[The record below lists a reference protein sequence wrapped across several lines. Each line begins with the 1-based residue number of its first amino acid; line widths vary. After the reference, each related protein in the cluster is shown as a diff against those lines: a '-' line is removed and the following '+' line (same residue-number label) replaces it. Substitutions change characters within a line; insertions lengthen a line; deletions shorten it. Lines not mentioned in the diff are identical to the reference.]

1 MSRNKNIESSRSAG
15 SLVMWK
21 HPWFRLLPEWLI
33 SYRRDWLQPDLV
45 AGLTTGA
52 VIIPMAMAHAM
63 IAGLPVQVGLFTALV
78 PMVIYAVLG
87 TSRVLSVSTT
97 TTLAILTAA
106 QLGQVVPNADPAAL
120 LSASTTLTLLVGAA
134 LVLACLLRLGF
145 VANFISEPVLVGFK
159 AGIGLVIVVDQVPKI
174 LGIHFPRGTFV
185 QNVLSTVHNIPKTSL
200 ATLAIGLMVIVFL
213 LGMERFMPKVPAPL
227 LAAAAAIA
235 GVYLF
240 NLQDRGVELVGHIP
254 RGLPTLVRP
263 DLSLI
268 SVLWPGALGIA
279 LMSFTETVAAGR
291 AFARKDEPAPRAD
304 RELLATGL
312 AYVGGALLGA
322 MPGGGGTTQT
332 AVNVRAGA
340 RTQLAEIVTAAM
352 TLVSMFFLAPLIAML
367 PQSALAALVI
377 VYSFG
382 LIKPIEFHNIL
393 SIRRTEFSWAIVA
406 FAGVV
411 VIGTLK
417 GIIVAIIVSL
427 VTLAYQVADPPVY
440 VLRRKPGTNVF
451 RPQSP
456 EHPEDES
463 FPGLLL
469 LRPEGPIFF
478 ANAAQIAHKIE
489 PLIREAQP
497 KVVAVDASGVL
508 DMEYTALK
516 MFAEV
521 AKGQSQRGVQLW
533 LIGMTPK
540 VLAIVQRS
548 PLGQLLRHEEMHFNL
563 EIAVAHY
570 LGDAAVRDHSVLPER
585 FDTTGL
591 SITSAQPES

>member
-1 MSRNKNIESSRSAG
+1 MSNHRWS
-15 SLVMWK
+15 
-21 HPWFRLLPEWLI
+21 RLLPEWLV
-33 SYRRDWLQPDLV
+33 SRRADWLRPDIV

-52 VIIPMAMAHAM
+52 VIIPKAMAYAM
-63 IAGLPVQVGLFTALV
+63 MAGLPVQVGLYTALV

-106 QLGQVVPNADPAAL
+106 QLGQVVPNGNPAAL
-120 LSASTTLTLLVGAA
+120 LRASATLTLLVGAA
-134 LVLACLLRLGF
+134 LLLACVLRLGI

-174 LGIHFPRGTFV
+174 VGIHFPRGTFV
-185 QNVLSTVHNIPKTSL
+185 QNVLSIAHHLPKTSL
-200 ATLAIGLMVIVFL
+200 ATLAVGLTIIVFL
-213 LGMERFMPKVPAPL
+213 LGMERFLPKFPAPP
-227 LAAAAAIA
+227 LAATAAIA
-235 GVYLF
+235 GVYLL
-240 NLQDRGVELVGHIP
+240 NLQHRGVELVGHIP
-254 RGLPTLVRP
+254 QGFPSLMRP

-268 SVLWPGALGIA
+268 SMLWPGALGIA
-279 LMSFTETVAAGR
+279 LMSFTETVAAGQ
-291 AFARKDEPAPRAD
+291 AFARKGEPAPRANT
-304 RELLATGL
+304 ELLATGL
-312 AYVGGALLGA
+312 ANIGGALLGA

-332 AVNVRAGA
+332 AVNVSAGA
-340 RTQLAEIVTAAM
+340 RTQLAEMVTAAM
-352 TLVSMFFLAPLIAML
+352 TLVTMFFLAPLVAMM

-382 LIKPIEFHNIL
+382 LIKPIEFRDIL
-393 SIRRTEFSWAIVA
+393 RIRRTEFSWAIVA

-411 VIGTLK
+411 VVGTLK

-456 EHPEDES
+456 EHPDDES

-489 PLIREAQP
+489 PLVRTAQP
-497 KVVAVDASGVL
+497 KVVAVEASGVL
-508 DMEYTALK
+508 DMEYTAVK
-516 MFAEV
+516 MFAQL
-521 AKGQSQRGVQLW
+521 AKRQSQHGVELW
-533 LIGMTPK
+533 LIGMTPR
-540 VLAIVQRS
+540 VLAIIQRS
-548 PLGQLLRHEEMHFNL
+548 PLGQLLGREGMHFNL
-563 EIAVAHY
+563 EIAVARY
-570 LGDAAVRDHSVLPER
+570 LDGAAVRDQS
-585 FDTTGL
+585 
-591 SITSAQPES
+591 

>member
-1 MSRNKNIESSRSAG
+1 MST
-15 SLVMWK
+15 
-21 HPWFRLLPEWLI
+21 HPWSRLFPEWLV
-33 SYRRDWLQPDLV
+33 SYRGDWLRPDIV

-52 VIIPMAMAHAM
+52 VIIPKAMAYAM
-63 IAGLPVQVGLFTALV
+63 MAGLPVQVGLYTALV

-97 TTLAILTAA
+97 TTLAIISAA
-106 QLGQVVPNADPAAL
+106 LLGQVVPSGNPAAL
-120 LSASTTLTLLVGAA
+120 LAASATLTLLVGIA
-134 LVLACLLRLGF
+134 LVVACLLRLGF

-159 AGIGLVIVVDQVPKI
+159 AGVGLVIVLDQVPKI

-185 QNVLSTVHNIPKTSL
+185 QNVLSIVHDLPRTSL
-200 ATLAIGLMVIVFL
+200 ATLAVGLATIVFL
-213 LGMERFMPKVPAPL
+213 LEMERFLPKVPAPL
-227 LAAAAAIA
+227 LAVAAAIA
-235 GVYLF
+235 GVHFL
-240 NLQDRGVELVGHIP
+240 NLQDRGVELVGYIP
-254 RGLPTLVRP
+254 RGLPSLMRP

-279 LMSFTETVAAGR
+279 LMSFTETVAAGQ
-291 AFARKDEPAPRAD
+291 AFARKDEPAPQANT
-304 RELLATGL
+304 ELLATGL
-312 AYVGGALLGA
+312 ANIGGALLGA

-332 AVNVRAGA
+332 AVNISAGA
-340 RTQLAEIVTAAM
+340 RTQLAEVVTAAM
-352 TLVSMFFLAPLIAML
+352 TLVTMFFLAPLVAML

-382 LIKPIEFHNIL
+382 LIKPIEFHDIL
-393 SIRRTEFSWAIVA
+393 RIRRTEFSWAIVA

-411 VIGTLK
+411 VFGTLK

-451 RPQSP
+451 RPRSR
-456 EHPEDES
+456 EHPDDES

-478 ANAAQIAHKIE
+478 ANAAQVAHKIE
-489 PLIREAQP
+489 PLVREAQP
-497 KVVAVDASGVL
+497 RVVAVDASGVL

-516 MFAEV
+516 MFAEL
-521 AKGQSQRGVQLW
+521 AKRQSQHGVQLW
-533 LIGMTPK
+533 LIGMTPR

-548 PLGQLLRHEEMHFNL
+548 PLGQLLGREGMHFNL
-563 EIAVAHY
+563 EIAVKQY
-570 LGDAAVRDHSVLPER
+570 QYGEVILPVC
-585 FDTTGL
+585 G
-591 SITSAQPES
+591 

>member
-1 MSRNKNIESSRSAG
+1 MS
-15 SLVMWK
+15 
-21 HPWFRLLPEWLI
+21 HD
-33 SYRRDWLQPDLV
+33 RRDRLRADVV

-52 VIIPMAMAHAM
+52 VIIPKAMAYAM
-63 IAGLPVQVGLFTALV
+63 IAGLPVQVGLYTALV

-87 TSRVLSVSTT
+87 SSRVLSVSTT

-106 QLGQVVPNADPAAL
+106 QLGQVVPSGDPAAL
-120 LSASTTLTLLVGAA
+120 LGASATLTLLVGTA

-159 AGIGLVIVVDQVPKI
+159 AGVGLVIVVDQVPKI
-174 LGIHFPRGTFV
+174 VGIHFPRGTFV
-185 QNVLSTVHNIPKTSL
+185 QNVISTVHHLPKTSL
-200 ATLAIGLMVIVFL
+200 ATLAVGLTTIVFL
-213 LGMERFMPKVPAPL
+213 LGMKRFLPKVPAPL

-235 GVYLF
+235 GVYLL

-254 RGLPTLVRP
+254 QGLPSLMRP

-268 SVLWPGALGIA
+268 GVLWPGALGIA
-279 LMSFTETVAAGR
+279 LMSFTETVAAGQ
-291 AFARKDEPAPRAD
+291 AFARKDEPAPRANT
-304 RELLATGL
+304 ELLATGL
-312 AYVGGALLGA
+312 ANIGGALLGA

-332 AVNVRAGA
+332 AVNVSAGA
-340 RTQLAEIVTAAM
+340 RTQLAEMVTAAM
-352 TLVSMFFLAPLIAML
+352 TLVTMFFLAPLVAML

-382 LIKPIEFHNIL
+382 LIKPIEFHHIL
-393 SIRRTEFSWAIVA
+393 RIRRTEFSWAIVA

-411 VIGTLK
+411 VVGTLK

-456 EHPEDES
+456 EHPDDES

-489 PLIREAQP
+489 PLVREAQP

-508 DMEYTALK
+508 DMEYTAVK
-516 MFAEV
+516 MFAQL
-521 AKGQSQRGVQLW
+521 AKRQSQHGVQLW
-533 LIGMTPK
+533 LIGMTPR

-548 PLGQLLRHEEMHFNL
+548 PLGQLLGREGMHFNL
-563 EIAVAHY
+563 EIALARY
-570 LGDAAVRDHSVLPER
+570 LGDATVRDQS
-585 FDTTGL
+585 
-591 SITSAQPES
+591 

>member
-1 MSRNKNIESSRSAG
+1 MSEHR
-15 SLVMWK
+15 
-21 HPWFRLLPEWLI
+21 WFRPLSEWFVSDRHDRL
-33 SYRRDWLQPDLV
+33 RADVV

-52 VIIPMAMAHAM
+52 VIIPMAMAYAM
-63 IAGLPVQVGLFTALV
+63 IAGLPVQVGLYTALV

-87 TSRVLSVSTT
+87 SSRVLSVSTT

-106 QLGQVVPNADPAAL
+106 QLRQVVPSGDPAAL
-120 LSASTTLTLLVGAA
+120 LGASATLTLLVGTA

-159 AGIGLVIVVDQVPKI
+159 AGVGLVILVDQVPKI
-174 LGIHFPRGTFV
+174 AGIHFPRGAFA
-185 QNVLSTVHNIPKTSL
+185 QNVLSIVHHLPKTSL
-200 ATLAIGLMVIVFL
+200 ATLAVGLTTIVFL
-213 LGMERFMPKVPAPL
+213 LGMKRFLPKVPAPL

-235 GVYLF
+235 GVYLL

-254 RGLPTLVRP
+254 QGLPSPVWP

-279 LMSFTETVAAGR
+279 LMSFTETVAVGQAFGR
-291 AFARKDEPAPRAD
+291 KEEPAPRAN

-312 AYVGGALLGA
+312 ANIGGALFGT

-332 AVNVRAGA
+332 AVNLSAGA
-340 RTQLAEIVTAAM
+340 RTQLAEMVTAAM
-352 TLVSMFFLAPLIAML
+352 TLVTMFFLAPLVAML
-367 PQSALAALVI
+367 PQAALAALVI

-382 LIKPIEFHNIL
+382 LIKPIEFHHIL
-393 SIRRTEFSWAIVA
+393 RIRRTEFSWAIVA

-411 VIGTLK
+411 VVGTLR

-456 EHPEDES
+456 QHPDDES
-463 FPGLLL
+463 FPGILL

-489 PLIREAQP
+489 PLVREAQP

-508 DMEYTALK
+508 DMEYTAVK
-516 MFAEV
+516 MFAQL
-521 AKGQSQRGVQLW
+521 AKRQSQHGVQLW
-533 LIGMTPK
+533 LIGMTPR

-548 PLGQLLRHEEMHFNL
+548 PLGQLLGRDGMHFNL
-563 EIAVAHY
+563 EIAVARY
-570 LGDAAVRDHSVLPER
+570 LCDAAVRDQ
-585 FDTTGL
+585 
-591 SITSAQPES
+591 A

>member
-1 MSRNKNIESSRSAG
+1 MSPTEISSQSITHQR
-15 SLVMWK
+15 
-21 HPWFRLLPEWLI
+21 FRPLPEWLV

-52 VIIPMAMAHAM
+52 VIIPKAMAYAM
-63 IAGLPVQVGLFTALV
+63 IAGLPVQVGLYTALV

-120 LSASTTLTLLVGAA
+120 LSASATLTLLVGAA
-134 LVLACLLRLGF
+134 LMLACLLRLGF

-200 ATLAIGLMVIVFL
+200 ATLAVGLTIIVFL
-213 LGMERFMPKVPAPL
+213 LGMEHLMPKVPAPL

-235 GVYLF
+235 GAYFL
-240 NLQDRGVELVGHIP
+240 NLQDRGVELVGRIP
-254 RGLPTLVRP
+254 QGVPSLVRP
-263 DLSLI
+263 DLSLV

-279 LMSFTETVAAGR
+279 LMSFTETVAAGH
-291 AFARKDEPAPRAD
+291 AFARNDEPALRAN

-312 AYVGGALLGA
+312 ANIGGALLGA

-340 RTQLAEIVTAAM
+340 RTQLAEMVTAAM
-352 TLVSMFFLAPLIAML
+352 TLVTMFFLAPLIAIL

-382 LIKPIEFHNIL
+382 LIKPIEFHDIL

-406 FAGVV
+406 LAGVV

-440 VLRRKPGTNVF
+440 VLRRKPGTNIF
-451 RPQSP
+451 RPQAP

-478 ANAAQIAHKIE
+478 ANVVQIAHKIE
-489 PLIREAQP
+489 PLVREAQP

-516 MFAEV
+516 MFAQV
-521 AKGQSQRGVQLW
+521 AKRQSQHGVQLW
-533 LIGMTPK
+533 LIGMTPR

-548 PLGQLLRHEEMHFNL
+548 PLGQLLRHEGMHFNL

-570 LGDAAVRDHSVLPER
+570 LGDAAVRGVGKALE
-585 FDTTGL
+585 
-591 SITSAQPES
+591 

>member
-1 MSRNKNIESSRSAG
+1 MSPTEISSQAIT
-15 SLVMWK
+15 
-21 HPWFRLLPEWLI
+21 HPRFRLLPEWLV
-33 SYRRDWLQPDLV
+33 SYRRDWLQPDIL

-52 VIIPMAMAHAM
+52 VIIPKAMAYAM
-63 IAGLPVQVGLFTALV
+63 IAGLPVQVGLYTALL

-87 TSRVLSVSTT
+87 SSRVLSVSTT

-106 QLGQVVPNADPAAL
+106 QLGQAVPSGDPAAL
-120 LSASTTLTLLVGAA
+120 LGASATLTLLVGTA

-145 VANFISEPVLVGFK
+145 VTNFISEPVLVGFK
-159 AGIGLVIVVDQVPKI
+159 AGVGLVIVVDQVPKI

-185 QNVLSTVHNIPKTSL
+185 QNVLSIVHDLPKTSL
-200 ATLAIGLMVIVFL
+200 ATLAAGLTIIVFL
-213 LGMERFMPKVPAPL
+213 LGMERFLPKVPAPL

-235 GVYLF
+235 GVYLL
-240 NLQDRGVELVGHIP
+240 NLQVRGVELVGHIP
-254 RGLPTLVRP
+254 RGLPSLMRP
-263 DLSLI
+263 DPSLI

-279 LMSFTETVAAGR
+279 LMSFTETVAAGQ
-291 AFARKDEPAPRAD
+291 AFARKDEPAPRANT
-304 RELLATGL
+304 ELLATGF
-312 AYVGGALLGA
+312 ANIGGALLGA

-332 AVNVRAGA
+332 AVNVSAGA
-340 RTQLAEIVTAAM
+340 RTQLAEMVTAGM
-352 TLVSMFFLAPLIAML
+352 TLVTMFFLAPLVAML

-382 LIKPIEFHNIL
+382 LIKPIEFHDIL
-393 SIRRTEFSWAIVA
+393 RIRRTEFSWAIVA

-411 VIGTLK
+411 VVGTLK

-456 EHPEDES
+456 EHPDDET
-463 FPGLLL
+463 FPGLLM

-489 PLIREAQP
+489 PLVREAQP
-497 KVVAVDASGVL
+497 KVVAVDAGGVL
-508 DMEYTALK
+508 DMEYTAVK
-516 MFAEV
+516 MFAQL
-521 AKGQSQRGVQLW
+521 AKRQSQHGVQLW
-533 LIGMTPK
+533 LIGMTPR

-548 PLGQLLRHEEMHFNL
+548 PLGQLLGREGMHFNL
-563 EIAVAHY
+563 EIAVRRY
-570 LGDAAVRDHSVLPER
+570 LVMKL
-585 FDTTGL
+585 
-591 SITSAQPES
+591 

>member
-1 MSRNKNIESSRSAG
+1 MSEHR
-15 SLVMWK
+15 
-21 HPWFRLLPEWLI
+21 WFRPLPEWLV
-33 SYRRDWLQPDLV
+33 SCRTDWLRPDIV

-52 VIIPMAMAHAM
+52 VIIPKAMAYAM
-63 IAGLPVQVGLFTALV
+63 MAGLPVQVGLYTALV

-106 QLGQVVPNADPAAL
+106 QLGQVVPNGNPAAL
-120 LSASTTLTLLVGAA
+120 LRAAATLTLLVGAA
-134 LVLACLLRLGF
+134 LLVACLLRLGA
-145 VANFISEPVLVGFK
+145 VANFISEPVLVGFR
-159 AGIGLVIVVDQVPKI
+159 AGIGLVIVVDQIPKI

-185 QNVLSTVHNIPKTSL
+185 QNVLSIVHDLPRTSF
-200 ATLAIGLMVIVFL
+200 ATLAVGLTIIVL
-213 LGMERFMPKVPAPL
+213 LLSMERFLPKLPAPM
-227 LAAAAAIA
+227 LAVAAAITGA
-235 GVYLF
+235 YFL
-240 NLQDRGVELVGHIP
+240 NLQHRGVELVGHIP
-254 RGLPTLVRP
+254 SGLPSLVKP
-263 DLSLI
+263 DFSLI
-268 SVLWPGALGIA
+268 TVLWPGALGIA

-291 AFARKDEPAPRAD
+291 AFARNNEPAPRAD

-312 AYVGGALLGA
+312 ANAGGALLGA

-332 AVNVRAGA
+332 AVNVLAGA
-340 RTQLAEIVTAAM
+340 RTQLAEMVTAAM
-352 TLVSMFFLAPLIAML
+352 ALVTTLFLAPLVAMM
-367 PQSALAALVI
+367 PHSALAALVI

-382 LIKPIEFHNIL
+382 LIKPLEFREIL

-411 VIGTLK
+411 LVGTLK
-417 GIIVAIIVSL
+417 GIIVAIVVSL
-427 VTLAYQVADPPVY
+427 ITLAYKVADPPVY

-489 PLIREAQP
+489 PLVREAQP

-516 MFAEV
+516 MFAQV
-521 AKGQSQRGVQLW
+521 AKRQSRDGIQLW
-533 LIGMTPK
+533 LIGMNPG
-540 VLAIVQRS
+540 VLAVVQRS
-548 PLGQLLRHEEMHFNL
+548 PLGQMLRREAMHFNL
-563 EIAVAHY
+563 EIAVGRY
-570 LGDAAVRDHSVLPER
+570 LRDELVRE
-585 FDTTGL
+585 
-591 SITSAQPES
+591 QP

>member
-1 MSRNKNIESSRSAG
+1 MSEHR
-15 SLVMWK
+15 
-21 HPWFRLLPEWLI
+21 WFRLLPEWLV
-33 SYRRDWLQPDLV
+33 SCRTDWLQPDIV

-52 VIIPMAMAHAM
+52 VIIPKAMAYAM
-63 IAGLPVQVGLFTALV
+63 MAGLPVQVGLYTALV

-106 QLGQVVPNADPAAL
+106 QLGQVVPNGNPAAL
-120 LSASTTLTLLVGAA
+120 LRASATLTLLVGAA
-134 LVLACLLRLGF
+134 LLLACLLRLGF

-159 AGIGLVIVVDQVPKI
+159 AGVGLVIVVDQIPKI
-174 LGIHFPRGTFV
+174 LGIHFTRGTFV
-185 QNVLSTVHNIPKTSL
+185 QNVLSIAHDLPRTSF
-200 ATLAIGLMVIVFL
+200 ATLAVGLTIIVFL
-213 LGMERFMPKVPAPL
+213 LGIERFLPKLPAPL
-227 LAAAAAIA
+227 LAAAAAIT
-235 GVYLF
+235 GVYLL
-240 NLQDRGVELVGHIP
+240 NLQHRGVELVGHIP
-254 RGLPTLVRP
+254 QGLPSLMRP

-279 LMSFTETVAAGR
+279 LMSFTETVAAGQ
-291 AFARKDEPAPRAD
+291 AFARKDEPAPRANT
-304 RELLATGL
+304 ELFATGL
-312 AYVGGALLGA
+312 ANIGGALLGA

-332 AVNVRAGA
+332 AVNVSAGA
-340 RTQLAEIVTAAM
+340 RTQLAETVTAAM
-352 TLVSMFFLAPLIAML
+352 TLVTMFFLAPLVAML

-382 LIKPIEFHNIL
+382 LIKPIEFHDIL
-393 SIRRTEFSWAIVA
+393 RIRRTEFSWAIVA

-411 VIGTLK
+411 VVGTLK

-451 RPQSP
+451 RPQSA
-456 EHPEDES
+456 EHPDDES

-489 PLIREAQP
+489 PLVREAQP

-508 DMEYTALK
+508 DIEYTAVK
-516 MFAEV
+516 MFAQL
-521 AKGQSQRGVQLW
+521 ATRQSQHGVRLW
-533 LIGMTPK
+533 LIGMTPR

-548 PLGQLLRHEEMHFNL
+548 PLGQLLGREGMHFNL
-563 EIAVAHY
+563 EIAVARH
-570 LGDAAVRDHSVLPER
+570 LDEEAVRDQS
-585 FDTTGL
+585 
-591 SITSAQPES
+591 

>member
-1 MSRNKNIESSRSAG
+1 MSPTEISSPAIT
-15 SLVMWK
+15 
-21 HPWFRLLPEWLI
+21 HPRFRLLPEWPV
-33 SYRRDWLQPDLV
+33 SYRRDWLQPDIL

-52 VIIPMAMAHAM
+52 VIIPKAMAYAM
-63 IAGLPVQVGLFTALV
+63 IAGLPVQVGLYTALV
-78 PMVIYAVLG
+78 PMVIYVVLG

-106 QLGQVVPNADPAAL
+106 QLGQVVPSGDPAAL
-120 LSASTTLTLLVGAA
+120 LRASTTLALLVGVA
-134 LVLACLLRLGF
+134 LVLASVLRLGF

-159 AGIGLVIVVDQVPKI
+159 AGVGLVIVVDQAPKI

-185 QNVLSTVHNIPKTSL
+185 QNVLSIVHDLPKTSL
-200 ATLAIGLMVIVFL
+200 AALVVGLTTIVFL
-213 LGMERFMPKVPAPL
+213 LGMQRFLPKVPAPL

-235 GVYLF
+235 GVHLLK
-240 NLQDRGVELVGHIP
+240 LQGRGVELVGHIP
-254 RGLPTLVRP
+254 QGFPSLMRP
-263 DLSLI
+263 DVSLI

-279 LMSFTETVAAGR
+279 LMSFTETAAAGQ
-291 AFARKDEPAPRAD
+291 AFARKDEPAPRANT
-304 RELLATGL
+304 ELLATGL
-312 AYVGGALLGA
+312 ANIGGALLGA
-322 MPGGGGTTQT
+322 MPSGGGTTQT

-340 RTQLAEIVTAAM
+340 RTQLAEMVTAAM
-352 TLVSMFFLAPLIAML
+352 TLVTMFLLAPLVAML

-382 LIKPIEFHNIL
+382 LIKPIEFHDIL
-393 SIRRTEFSWAIVA
+393 RIRRTEFSWAIVA

-411 VIGTLK
+411 VLGTLK
-417 GIIVAIIVSL
+417 GIIVAIVVSL

-456 EHPEDES
+456 EHPDDEH

-489 PLIREAQP
+489 PLVREAQP
-497 KVVAVDASGVL
+497 KVVAVEASGVL
-508 DMEYTALK
+508 DMEYTAVK
-516 MFAEV
+516 MFAQL
-521 AKGQSQRGVQLW
+521 AKRQSQHGVQLW
-533 LIGMTPK
+533 LIGMTPR

-548 PLGQLLRHEEMHFNL
+548 PLGQLLGRERMHFNL
-563 EIAVAHY
+563 EIAVARY
-570 LGDAAVRDHSVLPER
+570 LGDVAGHEQS
-585 FDTTGL
+585 GL
-591 SITSAQPES
+591 TAIHVP

>member
-1 MSRNKNIESSRSAG
+1 
-15 SLVMWK
+15 
-21 HPWFRLLPEWLI
+21 LPEWLV
-33 SYRRDWLQPDLV
+33 SYRRDSLRPDIV

-52 VIIPMAMAHAM
+52 VIIPKAIAYAMM
-63 IAGLPVQVGLFTALV
+63 AGLPVQVGLYTALV

-106 QLGQVVPNADPAAL
+106 QLGQVVPNGNPAAL
-120 LSASTTLTLLVGAA
+120 LRASATLTLLVGVA
-134 LVLACLLRLGF
+134 LLLACLLRLGI

-185 QNVLSTVHNIPKTSL
+185 HNVLSTVHNIPKTSL
-200 ATLAIGLMVIVFL
+200 ATLAVGLTIIVFL
-213 LGMERFMPKVPAPL
+213 LGMERFLPKVPAPL

-235 GVYLF
+235 GVYLL

-254 RGLPTLVRP
+254 RGLPFLMRP
-263 DLSLI
+263 DLSII

-279 LMSFTETVAAGR
+279 LMSFTETAAAGQ
-291 AFARKDEPAPRAD
+291 AFARKDEPAPRANT
-304 RELLATGL
+304 ELLATGL
-312 AYVGGALLGA
+312 ANIGGALLGA

-332 AVNVRAGA
+332 AVNVSAGA
-340 RTQLAEIVTAAM
+340 RTQLAEMATAAM
-352 TLVSMFFLAPLIAML
+352 TLVTMFFLAPLVAML

-382 LIKPIEFHNIL
+382 LIKPIEFHDIL
-393 SIRRTEFSWAIVA
+393 RIRRTEFSWAIVA

-411 VIGTLK
+411 VVGTLK

-456 EHPEDES
+456 EHPDDES

-489 PLIREAQP
+489 PLVREAQP
-497 KVVAVDASGVL
+497 KVVAVEASGVL
-508 DMEYTALK
+508 DMEYTAVK
-516 MFAEV
+516 MFAQL
-521 AKGQSQRGVQLW
+521 AKRQSQHGVQLW
-533 LIGMTPK
+533 LIGMTPR

-548 PLGQLLRHEEMHFNL
+548 PLGQMLGREGMHFNL
-563 EIAVAHY
+563 EIAIARY
-570 LGDAAVRDHSVLPER
+570 LDDAAVRDPS
-585 FDTTGL
+585 
-591 SITSAQPES
+591 